1 MRPHVLFV
9 LAVLALEAVPVLA
22 QTAPMRGGP
31 PPLVVE
37 ASDFGVVADA
47 AVNNARALQ
56 TALDR
61 AGYLQRRAPGRVAEV
76 VLPCHRPFAASGE
89 AIGYAGETAIPDS
102 VALVGCG
109 GTEVVPAT
117 DEHGHRYRPVREVAA
132 AGRSESR
139 LRVLDGS
146 VYDAGT
152 GPLVT
157 RFGVAPGATWFALR
171 DVVLDGNWRG
181 NLAAYAAIP
190 EAVQKPYLQDG
201 NGWAALALDGSA
213 GRPECRPPSAE
224 GGGGGRL
231 HVELR
236 RIAITGY
243 GANGIVGTECV
254 EYDGEAVRLGSALH
268 NHVFYGGNAVFR
280 GLTLEGFAWTHMV
293 VMADVDV
300 SDLVYEDPARNPSGR
315 WNPELVNVRAGAL
328 TVRGMHAD
336 TRLATTGGS
345 GGEVVQLLRSDE
357 GRADL
362 DGLVWLARDAGSL
375 GSAGDGG
382 VFRHGRV
389 YADHLALLLGGVYH
403 GAPPRDGRAHVYV
416 QDVEVAGRLGGLFED
431 RGSHPVLAR
440 LDGVRASGL
449 FVLGGPADDGIGA
462 GPPGALA
469 LTDSALRLDP
479 AASVH
484 TGGHL
489 MGNGRGA
496 YLTPPTNCADAAT
509 RAASGPGGGAPLAL
523 NASATEHCLALLATP
538 IPPAP
543 GPPR

>member
-1 MRPHVLFV
+1 MRPLVL
-9 LAVLALEAVPVLA
+9 LAALALEAVPALA
-22 QTAPMRGGP
+22 QTAPPLGGP
-31 PPLVVE
+31 PPIVVE

-56 TALDR
+56 AALDR

-76 VLPCHRPFAASGE
+76 VLPCHRPFATSGE

-109 GTEVVPAT
+109 GAEVVTAT

-132 AGRSESR
+132 GGRPESR

-146 VYDAGT
+146 VYSATT

-171 DVVLDGNWRG
+171 DVVLDGNWPG
-181 NLAAYAAIP
+181 NLAAYAALP
-190 EAVQKPYLQDG
+190 EAVRKPYLQDG

-213 GRPECRPPSAE
+213 GRPVCRAPSAAE
-224 GGGGGRL
+224 PDGGRL

-236 RIAITGY
+236 RVAITGY
-243 GANGIVGTECV
+243 GANGIVGTACV
-254 EYDGEAVRLGSALH
+254 EYDGEAVRLGSSVH
-268 NHVFYGGNAVFR
+268 NHVFYGGNATFR
-280 GLTLEGFAWTHMV
+280 ALTLEGFAWTHMV
-293 VMADVDV
+293 IMADVAVD
-300 SDLVYEDPARNPSGR
+300 DLVYEDGARSPTGR
-315 WNPELVNVRAGAL
+315 WNPELVNVRAGAF

-336 TRLATTGGS
+336 TRLAEPAATGGG
-345 GGEVVQLLRSDE
+345 GGEVVQLLRSDH

-362 DGLVWLARDAGSL
+362 DGFVWLARDAGSL

-389 YADHLALLLGGVYH
+389 YADHLASLLGGFYH

-416 QDVEVAGRLGGLFED
+416 EDVEVTGRLDGLFED
-431 RGSHPVLAR
+431 RGSHPVSAR

-449 FVLGGPADDGIGA
+449 FVLGGPNGSVPGA
-462 GPPGALA
+462 GALA
-469 LTDSALRLDP
+469 LTNSALRLGP
-479 AASVH
+479 SAPIH

-489 MGNGRGA
+489 MGDGRGG
-496 YLTPPTNCADAAT
+496 YLTPPTICADAAT
-509 RAASGPGGGAPLAL
+509 RAASGAGRGAPLAL
-523 NASATEHCLALLATP
+523 NDPATEHCLALLAAE

-543 GPPR
+543 APPR